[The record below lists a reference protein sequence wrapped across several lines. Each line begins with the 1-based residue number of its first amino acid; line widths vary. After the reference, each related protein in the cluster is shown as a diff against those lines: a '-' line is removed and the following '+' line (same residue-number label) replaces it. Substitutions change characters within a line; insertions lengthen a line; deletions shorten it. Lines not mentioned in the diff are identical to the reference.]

1 MLRFNKKLLEK
12 VCVKYS
18 LKLLVMFGSQAS
30 KNIHSESDLDLA
42 FFSDKKI
49 NEQKLYEELSALFN
63 LADIDLINLFT
74 THNHLLRYEILSKG
88 KVLYEESHGLK
99 IKMEGQSYIDYIDFK
114 PYYELRSLLLD
125 KKLEEMR
132 ING

>member
-1 MLRFNKKLLEK
+1 MLRFNKKELEK

-18 LKLLVMFGSQAS
+18 LKLLVLFGSQTS

-49 NEQKLYEELSALFN
+49 NEQKLYDDLSIIFN
-63 LADIDLINLFT
+63 RADIDLINLFT

-88 KVLYEESHGLK
+88 KVLHEESHGLK

-114 PYYELRSLLLD
+114 PYYEMRSLLLD

>member
-1 MLRFNKKLLEK
+1 MLRFNKKLLER
-12 VCVKYS
+12 VCVKYN
-18 LKLLVMFGSQAS
+18 LKLLVMFGSQTS

-49 NEQKLYEELSALFN
+49 NEQKLYDDLSIIFN
-63 LADIDLINLFT
+63 RADIDLINLFT